1 MKNLVIL
8 LIILLN
14 SFSVKSQ
21 TSSDSTKLS
30 NNEIRTLLQIGD
42 EWKRLSKEVVL
53 LNDRNIILYE
63 KIFVRDTLIA
73 SQKKAIAGYE
83 NVVTGYQQSEAN
95 LIQQRLNL
103 QKEIKIITKRARRN
117 NTKTFIASFA
127 AIAASVLYFLK

>member
-1 MKNLVIL
+1 MANADIKVL
-8 LIILLN
+8 L
-14 SFSVKSQ
+14 K
-21 TSSDSTKLS
+21 
-30 NNEIRTLLQIGD
+30 IGD
-42 EWKRLSKEVVL
+42 DWKRLTEEVIL
-53 LNDRNIILYE
+53 MNDRNIILYE

>member
-1 MKNLVIL
+1 M
-8 LIILLN
+8 
-14 SFSVKSQ
+14 
-21 TSSDSTKLS
+21 
-30 NNEIRTLLQIGD
+30 QIGD

-73 SQKKAIAGYE
+73 AQKKAITGYE
-83 NVVTGYQQSEAN
+83 SVIAGYQQSEAN
-95 LIQQRLNL
+95 LIQQRMNL
-103 QKEIKIITKRARRN
+103 QKEIKAITRQARRN